1 MMNNIKKLFSYYF
14 PILKN
19 KNIIKIL
26 LLSFLSSLFLV
37 FIALY
42 YFWSLAPSLTWIS
55 FIFGSFYD
63 DLVKV
68 FWNFIIFS
76 LLIFLIPP
84 LFSIIVS
91 FFLDDIVEAVYLSLS
106 KRKSL
111 ILQSLSYFSGIIV
124 SIKILSYTTLIFILV
139 IFLNFFFISNK
150 YLILIIQ
157 FLLSS
162 FIICKEYSN
171 LICFK
176 LSIRNPSLI
185 SNIKNGI
192 VCNIMFSIPVI
203 VFIAPVLTTI
213 IITAKL
219 IKKDNL

>member
-1 MMNNIKKLFSYYF
+1 MNDIKKIISYYL

-19 KNIIKIL
+19 KSIIKIL
-26 LLSFLSSLFLV
+26 VLSFLSSLLLV
-37 FIALY
+37 SIILY
-42 YFWSLAPSLTWIS
+42 YFWSLAPSLTWIN
-55 FIFGSFYD
+55 FIFGSFYN
-63 DLVKV
+63 DLVKA
-68 FWNFIIFS
+68 FWNFIIIS

-91 FFLDDIVEAVYLSLS
+91 FFLDEIVEAVYLSLS
-106 KRKSL
+106 INKSMKL
-111 ILQSLSYFSGIIV
+111 ESLSYFSGILV
-124 SIKILSYTTLIFILV
+124 SIKILFYTTFIFLFV
-139 IFLNFFFISNK
+139 IFLNFFFISNN

-162 FIICKEYSN
+162 FVICKEYSN

-192 VCNIMFSIPVI
+192 MCNMLFSIPVI

-213 IITAKL
+213 IITAKN
-219 IKKDNL
+219 IKDKNL